1 MKLPALTPFLT
12 KTDFVLNYV
21 PERLNFKKGRN
32 ILYLHYWTLLSTIPK
47 RACHCLML
55 RSALVM
61 KYDHEGPV
69 TAPLDTGVGGSG
81 GVSGAAGKCEHHC
94 HAERC
99 DVSGR
104 AEALRRKKSHQ
115 RLSNG

>member
-21 PERLNFKKGRN
+21 PERLKFKKGRN

-47 RACHCLML
+47 RACHCLVL

-81 GVSGAAGKCEHHC
+81 GSLELQVSASITAVQSAVTSREG
-94 HAERC
+94 
-99 DVSGR
+99 
-104 AEALRRKKSHQ
+104 LRHSD
-115 RLSNG
+115 